1 MLIRI
6 AAGLM
11 VLMPLTGGA
20 ADAVAPMFSF
30 SGYGTL
36 GEVHSSEDRADF
48 TTSIFKPNG
57 AGASGVWSAAVDS
70 LIAAQVTAN
79 FIPKLSGVLQVLSEQ
94 NPDNSYWPH
103 IRWADIKYQFTPEFS
118 ARVGRIVLPS
128 FLMSDV
134 RKVGYALKGRLR
146 D

>member
-1 MLIRI
+1 
-6 AAGLM
+6 
-11 VLMPLTGGA
+11 
-20 ADAVAPMFSF
+20 
-30 SGYGTL
+30 
-36 GEVHSSEDRADF
+36 
-48 TTSIFKPNG
+48 
-57 AGASGVWSAAVDS
+57 

-79 FIPKLSGVLQVLSEQ
+79 FTRKLSGVLQVLSEQ

-134 RKVGYALKGRLR
+134 RKVGYAFLWVRPPIEVYGLVPDRAGAWV
-146 D
+146 